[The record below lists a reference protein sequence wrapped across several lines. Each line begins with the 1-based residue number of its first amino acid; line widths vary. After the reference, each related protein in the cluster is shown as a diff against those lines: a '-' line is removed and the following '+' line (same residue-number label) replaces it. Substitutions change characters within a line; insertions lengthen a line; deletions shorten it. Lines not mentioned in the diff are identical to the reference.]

1 MDATFLIIILVLLTF
16 GLIML
21 FSASYAYAY
30 YQYGDSLYFIKRQAI
45 FAVMGI
51 AGMLFVSCVNYH
63 VLLKFVPWFFGGGLL
78 LLVIVLT

>member
-51 AGMLFVSCVNYH
+51 AGMLFVFCINYH
-63 VLLKFVPWFFGGGLL
+63 VLLKFVPWFL
-78 LLVIVLT
+78 